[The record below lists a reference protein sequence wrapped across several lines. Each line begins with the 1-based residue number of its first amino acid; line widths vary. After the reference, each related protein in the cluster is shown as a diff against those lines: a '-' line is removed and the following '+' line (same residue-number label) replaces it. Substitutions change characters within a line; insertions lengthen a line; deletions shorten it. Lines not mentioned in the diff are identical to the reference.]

1 MKRIGL
7 HFEDWPETDR
17 VAWTSM
23 FQKGHPLDGA
33 GPLSHYRDASILH
46 LRNAYSYW
54 LAWVMREDPAL
65 LLDPPLARVTAERM
79 VAWRAAMAHLAP
91 YSVCGQLQALG
102 RVLHSLD
109 RDRPDRRERAVIN
122 HATAHAERAGS
133 DRKRGRIVDTSV
145 LVDAGL
151 LQFSQHIAAT
161 ARDPKAALHCRD
173 GAMIMLLAL
182 MPMRRRPFVGLELG
196 RSLRRTATGW
206 HVTLSE
212 ADLKCGES
220 WESAV
225 PQVLVEPLSA
235 YVDLVRPCLAGAAGT
250 EHKHLWLTRDGRPMD
265 APYIGVR
272 MKELTVRLI
281 GRDISCHL
289 FRDCATTTLAVT
301 SPDMARLTKGL
312 LGHTSDRTATR
323 YYNQATSLEAGRLLG
338 TRIEAIKRKR

>member
-17 VAWTSM
+17 LAWANM
-23 FQKGHPLDGA
+23 FQKGHPLDGS
-33 GPLSHYRDASILH
+33 GPLSHYRDASIRH

-54 LAWVMREDPAL
+54 LAWVASEDSAL
-65 LLDPPLARVTAERM
+65 LMAPPLARVTAERL
-79 VAWRAAMAHLAP
+79 VAWRTAMGHLAP
-91 YSVCGQLQALG
+91 YSVSSQLQALG
-102 RVLHSLD
+102 RVLHSFD
-109 RDRPDRRERAVIN
+109 RDRPDRRERTVIN
-122 HATAHAERAGS
+122 HATTHAERVGS
-133 DRKRGRIVDTSV
+133 DRKRGRIVDTGV
-145 LVDAGL
+145 LLDAGL
-151 LQFSQHIAAT
+151 LQFSQHIAAI
-161 ARDPKAALHCRD
+161 ASNPKAALHCRD
-173 GAMIMLLAL
+173 GVMIALLAL

-196 RSLRRTATGW
+196 RSLRQTATGW

-212 ADLKCGES
+212 ADLKCGGS

-225 PQVLVEPLSA
+225 PQILVEPLSD

-265 APYIGVR
+265 APYFGVR
-272 MKELTVRLI
+272 IKELTMGLI

-289 FRDCATTTLAVT
+289 FRDCATTTPAVT

-338 TRIEAIKRKR
+338 TRIEAIKRKG

>member
-7 HFEDWPETDR
+7 RFEEWPEADR
-17 VAWTSM
+17 LAWVAM
-23 FQKGHPLDGA
+23 FQKGHPLDGS

-54 LAWVMREDPAL
+54 LAWVGSEDPAVL
-65 LLDPPLARVTAERM
+65 LEPPLGRITAERM
-79 VAWRAAMAHLAP
+79 VAWRNAMTHLAP
-91 YSVCGQLQALG
+91 YSVSSHLQALG
-102 RVLHSLD
+102 RVLRALD
-109 RDRPDRRERAVIN
+109 RDRPERRERAVIN
-122 HATAHAERAGS
+122 HAAARAERVGS
-133 DRKRGRIVDTSV
+133 ERKRGRIVDTSV
-145 LVDAGL
+145 LLDAGL
-151 LQFSQHIAAT
+151 LQFRQHIAAI
-161 ARDPKAALHCRD
+161 ASDPKAALHCRD
-173 GAMIMLLAL
+173 GVMIMLLAL

-250 EHKHLWLTRDGRPMD
+250 EHKHLWLTWDGRPMD
-265 APYIGVR
+265 APYVGVR

-289 FRDCATTTLAVT
+289 FRDCAATTLAVT

-312 LGHTSDRTATR
+312 LGHSSDRTATR

-338 TRIEAIKRKR
+338 ARVEAIRRKR